1 MISYGRQCLSNLQLF
16 CYFDDAQ
23 YFTTS
28 MAKQTKEQT
37 KDYIVVILGAQSEY
51 IIRHTVTFYKFLIII
66 CVPSRKSSGNVRNM
80 INIAIKSRYSLVN
93 GNVVFNILIQSNI
106 FLIQGSHF
114 TSHILYKKR
123 ERNSF
128 SFVMQGLF
136 IAYFNSKTN
145 MIYFTQYGLSMVP
158 SFFFDLVIRMVV
170 TAFWF
175 PSYSAF

>member
-37 KDYIVVILGAQSEY
+37 KDYIVVILGSQSEY
-51 IIRHTVTFYKFLIII
+51 IIRHTVTFCKFLIII
-66 CVPSRKSSGNVRNM
+66 CVPSRKSSGNM
-80 INIAIKSRYSLVN
+80 INIILKSRYPIVN

-114 TSHILYKKR
+114 TSHILYKKKR
-123 ERNSF
+123 TK
-128 SFVMQGLF
+128 FVFIRYVGTFYCLF
-136 IAYFNSKTN
+136 
-145 MIYFTQYGLSMVP
+145 
-158 SFFFDLVIRMVV
+158 
-170 TAFWF
+170 
-175 PSYSAF
+175 

>member
-66 CVPSRKSSGNVRNM
+66 CVPSRKSSGNM

-114 TSHILYKKR
+114 TSHILYKKKR
-123 ERNSF
+123 TK
-128 SFVMQGLF
+128 FVFIRYVGTFYCLF
-136 IAYFNSKTN
+136 
-145 MIYFTQYGLSMVP
+145 
-158 SFFFDLVIRMVV
+158 
-170 TAFWF
+170 
-175 PSYSAF
+175 

>member
-66 CVPSRKSSGNVRNM
+66 CVPSRKSSGN
-80 INIAIKSRYSLVN
+80 IGLKSRYALVN
-93 GNVVFNILIQSNI
+93 GNVVLNILIRSNI

-114 TSHILYKKR
+114 TSHILYKKKR
-123 ERNSF
+123 TK
-128 SFVMQGLF
+128 FVFIRYVGTFYCLF
-136 IAYFNSKTN
+136 
-145 MIYFTQYGLSMVP
+145 
-158 SFFFDLVIRMVV
+158 
-170 TAFWF
+170 
-175 PSYSAF
+175 